1 VIGAV
6 ATADLVCL
14 AAADSIGVNV
24 KTTQFVFFLMVIAIT
39 LGPTRS
45 TVAGSASAPLS
56 ITVTVVRTCRLSAS
70 AYDPVVTNTNADPTA
85 GGNMTVV
92 CTRGSNPSIAI
103 GVGSQVSV
111 TPTLRA
117 MPNGG
122 DKLGY
127 EIHKDSGLTPVGAES
142 GSSVFRLGTF
152 PSLRDQTA
160 PLDGR
165 IPARQNVPVQSHND
179 AVIVTVNF

>member
-1 VIGAV
+1 MLGRRRN
-6 ATADLVCL
+6 
-14 AAADSIGVNV
+14 SIGVNV

-45 TVAGSASAPLS
+45 TIAGSASAPLS

-70 AYDPVVTNTNADPTA
+70 AYDPVVTNADLTA
-85 GGNMTVV
+85 GANITVV

-103 GVGSQVSV
+103 VVGSQTSV

-117 MPNGG
+117 MSNGG
-122 DKLGY
+122 GKLGY
-127 EIHKDSGLTPVGAES
+127 EIHKDSGLTQVGAES
-142 GSSVFRLGTF
+142 GRSVFHLGTF
-152 PSLRDQTA
+152 PSLRDQTS

-165 IPARQNVPVQSHND
+165 IRARQNVPVQSHND